1 MESDIELLE
10 LASGIKDSLTKA
22 GFLTISSI
30 LNSTTTDISNKVG
43 IDLYIAQII
52 LEEARKVTATTT
64 YTAIT
69 TATVATAATAIVAVN
84 EDKDK
89 ENDWI

>member
-43 IDLYIAQII
+43 IDIYIAQII
-52 LEEARKVTATTT
+52 LEEARKVIATTS
-64 YTAIT
+64 TAI
-69 TATVATAATAIVAVN
+69 ATAIVAVN
-84 EDKDK
+84 EDKGKD
-89 ENDWI
+89 NDRI

>member
-10 LASGIKDSLTKA
+10 LANGIKDSLTKA

-43 IDLYIAQII
+43 IDIYIAQII
-52 LEEARKVTATTT
+52 LEEARKVTTTS
-64 YTAIT
+64 TAIT
-69 TATVATAATAIVAVN
+69 TATVNTTATAIVDVN
-84 EDKDK
+84 KG
-89 ENDWI
+89 NDRI